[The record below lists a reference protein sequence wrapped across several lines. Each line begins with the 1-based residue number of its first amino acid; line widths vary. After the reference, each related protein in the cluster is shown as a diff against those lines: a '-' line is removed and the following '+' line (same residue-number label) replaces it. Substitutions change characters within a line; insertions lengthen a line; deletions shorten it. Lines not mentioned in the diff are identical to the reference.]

1 MRVPFLDLAAQHA
14 EIAHDL
20 VEAFQ
25 RVVKSGRFI
34 LGPELEQFE
43 AEFAAYCEARHCAGT
58 SNGLDALHL
67 ILRAAGIGP
76 GDEVLVPSNTFIAT
90 WLAVSYAGATPVPVE
105 PSPETFNIDPQ
116 AAEAAITPRT
126 RALIAVH
133 LYGRPAEMTPLRRI
147 ASRHALLLVED
158 AAQAHGAR
166 CQGRRTGG
174 ISDIAAFSF
183 YPAKN
188 LGALGDAGAVVTND
202 AQLADRVRRLRNYG
216 SARRYQHDD
225 RGFNA
230 RLDELQA
237 AILRVKLRRLDAWN
251 ARRREAAHRYL
262 KLLSAVRLVLPAAD
276 TECESVWHLFV
287 VRCRDR
293 DRLQAALQAKGVDT
307 LIHYPIPPHLSGAYR
322 QQFARAQLPIAEAL
336 AAEVLS
342 LPMGPTL
349 SAEQAQFVAA
359 AVCDSLEPIGAAPR

>member
-1 MRVPFLDLAAQHA
+1 MKVPFLDLPALHA
-14 EIAHDL
+14 EIAQDL
-20 VEAFQ
+20 DEAI
-25 RVVKSGRFI
+25 RSVVKSGRFI
-34 LGPELEQFE
+34 LGPELEHFE

-105 PSPETFNIDPQ
+105 PNPDTFNIDPR

-133 LYGRPAEMTPLRRI
+133 LYGRPAETTLLRQI
-147 ASRHALLLVED
+147 ASRHALLFVED

-166 CQGRRTGG
+166 CHGRRAGG
-174 ISDIAAFSF
+174 VSDIAAFSF
-183 YPAKN
+183 YPVKN

-216 SARRYQHDD
+216 TTGKYQHDE

-237 AILRVKLRRLDAWN
+237 AILRVKLRHLDQWN
-251 ARRREAAHRYL
+251 ARRRETARRYL
-262 KLLSAVRLVLPAAD
+262 ELLPSDRLVLPAAD
-276 TECESVWHLFV
+276 ADCESVWHLFV
-287 VRCRDR
+287 VRSRDR
-293 DRLQAALQAKGVDT
+293 ESLQAALRARGVET

-322 QQFARAQLPIAEAL
+322 QQFAKTRLPIAEML

-349 SAEQAQFVAA
+349 SAEQVQFVATAVRDSLVSVA
-359 AVCDSLEPIGAAPR
+359 AVSR

>member
-1 MRVPFLDLAAQHA
+1 MRVPFLDLAALHA
-14 EIAHDL
+14 EIARDL
-20 VEAFQ
+20 GEAFQ
-25 RVVKSGRFI
+25 RVVQSGRFI

-43 AEFAAYCEARHCAGT
+43 QEFAAYCEARHCAGT

-90 WLAVSYAGATPVPVE
+90 WLAVSYAGAAPVPVE
-105 PSPETFNIDPQ
+105 PSPDTFNIDPR
-116 AAEAAITPRT
+116 AAEAAISPRT

-133 LYGRPAEMTPLRRI
+133 LYGRPAEMAPLAQI
-147 ASRHALLLVED
+147 ASRHGLLLVED

-166 CQGRRTGG
+166 CDGRRTGG

-188 LGALGDAGAVVTND
+188 IGALGDGGAVVTND
-202 AQLADRVRRLRNYG
+202 GQLADRVRRLRNYG
-216 SARRYQHDD
+216 SARRYHHDD

-237 AILRVKLRRLDAWN
+237 AVLRVKLRRLDAWN
-251 ARRREAAHRYL
+251 RRRREAANRYIR
-262 KLLSAVRLVLPAAD
+262 LLPADRLVLPPAD
-276 TECESVWHLFV
+276 AGCESAWHLFV
-287 VRCRDR
+287 VRSRER
-293 DRLQAALQAKGVDT
+293 DRLQAALQAKGVET

-322 QQFARAQLPIAEAL
+322 EQFARARLPVAEAL

-349 SAEQAQFVAA
+349 TGEQVQFVAS
-359 AVCDSLEPIGAAPR
+359 AVRDSLETAGAASG

>member
-1 MRVPFLDLAAQHA
+1 MRVPFLDLAAPHA
-14 EIAHDL
+14 EIAREL
-20 VEAFQ
+20 GEAFQ
-25 RVVKSGRFI
+25 TVVRSGRFI
-34 LGPELEQFE
+34 LGPELEKFE

-105 PSPETFNIDPQ
+105 PSPETFNIDPR

-133 LYGRPAEMTPLRRI
+133 LYGRPAEMAPLGRI
-147 ASRHALLLVED
+147 ASRHGLLLVED

-166 CQGRRTGG
+166 SDGRRAGG

-216 SARRYQHDD
+216 SARRYHHDD
-225 RGFNA
+225 QGFNA

-237 AILRVKLRRLDAWN
+237 AILRVKLLRLDAWN
-251 ARRREAAHRYL
+251 QRRREAANRYL
-262 KLLSAVRLVLPAAD
+262 RLLPAD
-276 TECESVWHLFV
+276 RLDLPPVDVGCESAWHLFV
-287 VRCRDR
+287 VRSRDR
-293 DRLQAALQAKGVDT
+293 DRLQAALQAKGVET

-322 QQFARAQLPIAEAL
+322 EQFARARLPIAEAL

-349 SAEQAQFVAA
+349 TSEQVQFVAS
-359 AVCDSLEPIGAAPR
+359 AVRDSLETVGTASG